1 MGELDRYKV
10 VMDGRTLPNEDR
22 EQVIRALSEL
32 FHSRPATMERLLS
45 GNEVAL
51 KKEYLQDEAERI
63 CLAIRNAGAGC
74 RVVRLEDPE
83 PSETRD
89 EIRPD
94 DAQPDG
100 GDMDDHGHPIICPGC
115 QQQCDSEWVICLFCG
130 YELVQQDSD
139 SGFLWDS
146 GQEDAEE
153 SSETSEET
161 GETESV
167 PNAFTRAELARYV
180 GPNADYYA
188 AHFSRM
194 GTVHNPRFRLS
205 WNWPAFFAFF
215 FWALYRKMWLWA
227 GLNLTGAMFLV
238 FVTPLSAAWIVYSL
252 FWPIAANFLY
262 FRQFAHHMRQAPLQD
277 QGEKRLQYLGRKG
290 GVSKNAFWIG
300 LVASFGFSAFSSNM
314 MVNHWVGRYEE
325 RFGSPL
331 VGESYLEQVRGN
343 GTVLE
348 SVGAPDSPL
357 ARTSRVLSTMATGLK
372 VVIASDNDDLVQDTL
387 NGLVA
392 KLNDSEILDAWG
404 NSIILDREPDHVV
417 FLSPGPDRLPRT
429 DDDVLHRVK
438 Y

>member
-1 MGELDRYKV
+1 MGELGSYKV
-10 VMDGRTLPNEDR
+10 VMEGKTLPNKDR

-32 FHSRPATMERLLS
+32 FHSRPSTMERLLS
-45 GNEVAL
+45 GSEVAL
-51 KKEYLQDEAERI
+51 KKEYPRDEAERI
-63 CLAIRNAGAGC
+63 CLAIQNAGAGC
-74 RVVRLEDPE
+74 RVVRLEEPE
-83 PSETRD
+83 PPETRD
-89 EIRPD
+89 D
-94 DAQPDG
+94 DRHDAAQPDG
-100 GDMDDHGHPIICPGC
+100 RGEDGHGHPMICPGC
-115 QQQCDSEWVICLFCG
+115 QQECDSEWVICLFCG
-130 YELVQQDSD
+130 YELAQQDRERD
-139 SGFLWDS
+139 FLWDS
-146 GQEDAEE
+146 GQEDVEE
-153 SSETSEET
+153 TAGTSEEAD
-161 GETESV
+161 ETESV

-180 GPNADYYA
+180 GPNTDYYA
-188 AHFSRM
+188 VQFSRM
-194 GTVHNPRFRLS
+194 GTVHSPRFRLS

-227 GLNLTGAMFLV
+227 GLHLAGAMFLV

-252 FWPIAANFLY
+252 FWPVAANFLY
-262 FRQFAHHMRQAPLQD
+262 FRQFAHHIRQAPLQGR
-277 QGEKRLQYLGRKG
+277 GEERLQYLGRKG

-314 MVNHWVGRYEE
+314 MVNHWVGQYEE

-331 VGESYLEQVRGN
+331 VGESYLEQVRGD

-348 SVGAPDSPL
+348 SVGASDSPL

-372 VVIASDNDDLVQDTL
+372 VVIASGNEGLVQDTL
-387 NGLVA
+387 NGLVT